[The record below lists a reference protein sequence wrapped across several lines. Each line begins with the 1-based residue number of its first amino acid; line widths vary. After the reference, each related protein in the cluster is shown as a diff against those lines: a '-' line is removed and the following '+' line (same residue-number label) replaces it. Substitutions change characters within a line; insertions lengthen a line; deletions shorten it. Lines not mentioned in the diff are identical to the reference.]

1 MPFAGSSCAPEPLV
15 FGDRGWSS
23 YPFFPSCWRA
33 DSARAPTSYLARSG
47 LGPRTVDRPWAG
59 EGTGGASLSW
69 LSSGC
74 SPSPSDSQLGEKPQH
89 YLSITCDSHTPWPRT
104 PPPLVTLTSSS
115 EPCSDQITMM
125 SIWGGSRGGVG
136 GDGTNFF
143 CILYCMFSSTCNQSV
158 SCQYSQPIDRP
169 HTCLLRLSLAEFVR
183 PYISSLF
190 FLKLI

>member
-1 MPFAGSSCAPEPLV
+1 MPFAGSSYAPEPLV
-15 FGDRGWSS
+15 CGDRGWSS

-33 DSARAPTSYLARSG
+33 DSARAPTSYLAGSG

-89 YLSITCDSHTPWPRT
+89 YLSIICDSHTPWPRT
-104 PPPLVTLTSSS
+104 PPPLVTLTSGS

-125 SIWGGSRGGVG
+125 SIGGGQGGEWEGMEPTFSV
-136 GDGTNFF
+136 F
-143 CILYCMFSSTCNQSV
+143 CIVCFLQHVTNQYLVNIVSRSIDLTLVFLVFLWQSLSGHTYPLYFS
-158 SCQYSQPIDRP
+158 
-169 HTCLLRLSLAEFVR
+169 
-183 PYISSLF
+183 
-190 FLKLI
+190 